1 MSNIGNGPEI
11 SDYEEVKETASAMR
25 RPGYMSAPAGLTW
38 LTSDSEVSDSEGGRT
53 RRLRK
58 AQARVRLAAVNL
70 LVTVAKVT
78 SIPNTFCLYD
88 RI

>member
-1 MSNIGNGPEI
+1 MSNIGCGPEM
-11 SDYEEVKETASAMR
+11 SDYEEPKVTASVAL
-25 RPGYMSAPAGLTW
+25 RPSYMSAPSGLAW

-70 LVTVAKVT
+70 LVTVAKVSSLLT
-78 SIPNTFCLYD
+78 NMRFFD
-88 RI
+88 R